1 MSADSAR
8 QKIFI
13 SYARD
18 DRASDELRKYL
29 AEELGKDHDVFT
41 DKNIDGGKLWADEIT
56 QHAEECDSFV
66 VLISDAA
73 LSSTYVLEEAQLAHA
88 RCSAKRK
95 PLILVVRLSKKKFN
109 LQWSACLNSYQQL
122 VCTEL
127 VVPAAVRDWILRSIT
142 AAEAEAIIQ
151 KAAAARKRRK
161 RIVVSLAV
169 ALSLAA
175 LVAFFFV
182 LAPLRNI
189 QKLRSA
195 SPATESATGN
205 VIPLSQ
211 AKIYHDHG
219 RRPGWSSHADAAY
232 DRFLRLWSDAHLAN
246 ARKRIT
252 QGKVPE
258 GLLLAALVAR
268 ENGANLDPFFLKVY
282 EEGHYRLLKQTLRT
296 GSALGA
302 GLAVSS
308 DGTQIAAGDA
318 LWILAS
324 QTKCSL
330 GPDAINAVAFGPRGL
345 YTGGD
350 EYVRPWTVCHPETQI
365 TLKEEG
371 DDLEDRVQYLA
382 IAPDDAVAVV
392 MRKGSSVLLHEGGTV
407 FQALKHSAPV
417 RSIAFASDGSLITTS
432 GETLN
437 VWNRRESRPTP
448 RTIKT
453 GLALLGASLKG
464 DYVAVA
470 GPRTVKVWRWRPAF
484 QVRYKIPFEMPIR
497 TVALSDEPGLLA
509 VVTDEGVSLEQ
520 TSKNPFRLGS
530 AQSAASD
537 VVFSDVGRNFIV
549 KRVDAIEIWN
559 SDPAS
564 TSMDA
569 PPNNPL
575 NDWSRKFGLIVDEN
589 GHFQLFKEDR

>member
-1 MSADSAR
+1 M
-8 QKIFI
+8 KVFI
-13 SYARD
+13 SYKRED
-18 DRASDELRKYL
+18 DDSKRLLLLLQEDLDK
-29 AEELGKDHDVFT
+29 VFT
-41 DKNIDGGKLWADEIT
+41 RVYYDRLLLPGKEWRQKLQQWIDRC
-56 QHAEECDSFV
+56 HVFV
-66 VLISDAA
+66 VLLSEKAAGSDP
-73 LSSTYVLEEAQLAHA
+73 VKEEANWAYDRWIRTERKKPTIITVTVDYYSQPLEGIWRDLSELQTLSWKGETDPKPILKEIRQAVIEAGRPQVNWAFAVLFFLALLA
-88 RCSAKRK
+88 YIFIQF
-95 PLILVVRLSKKKFN
+95 PL
-109 LQWSACLNSYQQL
+109 
-122 VCTEL
+122 
-127 VVPAAVRDWILRSIT
+127 D
-142 AAEAEAIIQ
+142 
-151 KAAAARKRRK
+151 
-161 RIVVSLAV
+161 
-169 ALSLAA
+169 
-175 LVAFFFV
+175 
-182 LAPLRNI
+182 NI
-189 QKLRSA
+189 RKLRSA
-195 SPATESATGN
+195 SPVTDSAAGN
-205 VIPLSQ
+205 GTSLSE
-211 AKIYHDHG
+211 AKKYRDNAS
-219 RRPGWSSHADAAY
+219 RVGWSLDAEAAY
-232 DRFLRLWSDAHLAN
+232 QPYLARWSEVHLAN
-246 ARKRIT
+246 ARTNIT
-252 QGKVPE
+252 QGKVAE

-268 ENGANLDPFFLKVY
+268 ENGGNVDPSFLKDY

-324 QTKCSL
+324 HTKCSL